1 MITYV
6 SNITV
11 SGIIQYEQYDVKLMC
26 NQIFFKIQ
34 CGSKSN
40 KILFTLLQLDMW
52 RHPRKGNHSMDVYV
66 EPEKLEPVLGALKDI
81 GAHVKIWIDDLQK

>member
-1 MITYV
+1 M
-6 SNITV
+6 
-11 SGIIQYEQYDVKLMC
+11 
-26 NQIFFKIQ
+26 
-34 CGSKSN
+34 
-40 KILFTLLQLDMW
+40 FTLLQLDMW

>member
-1 MITYV
+1 MWSQFLLRFSVPVYV
-6 SNITV
+6 W
-11 SGIIQYEQYDVKLMC
+11 
-26 NQIFFKIQ
+26 
-34 CGSKSN
+34 SKSS
-40 KILFTLLQLDMW
+40 KILFILFQLDMW

>member
-1 MITYV
+1 MDP
-6 SNITV
+6 SR
-11 SGIIQYEQYDVKLMC
+11 K
-26 NQIFFKIQ
+26 
-34 CGSKSN
+34 

>member
-1 MITYV
+1 
-6 SNITV
+6 
-11 SGIIQYEQYDVKLMC
+11 
-26 NQIFFKIQ
+26 
-34 CGSKSN
+34 
-40 KILFTLLQLDMW
+40 MW